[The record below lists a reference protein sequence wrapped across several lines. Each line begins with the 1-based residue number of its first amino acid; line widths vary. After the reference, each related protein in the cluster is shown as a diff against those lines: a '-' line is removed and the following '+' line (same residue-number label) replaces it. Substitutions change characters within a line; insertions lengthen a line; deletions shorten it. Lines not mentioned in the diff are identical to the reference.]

1 MPSAGTATPQSGPVI
16 RSPCRLQQAF
26 GGKREQL
33 HKAVGLEGALVARL
47 ALKHGIGASPKL
59 PKKDEPASGR
69 DGGLDR
75 AQLVENVFRGRGLG
89 HHHRHGLQVP
99 LSR

>member
-1 MPSAGTATPQSGPVI
+1 VPSAGTATPQSGPVI